1 MRKGRNA
8 RSGQLRRG
16 LGQRVRPRGPLDT
29 SDALQSSDFALT
41 DRGVAQNLEIVSS
54 DAVPIDVTLVV
65 DTSRSVINSLPLFRA
80 EVQAIVGLLQP
91 NEQIR
96 LITFDTEVRQ
106 ILAMQ
111 SPSRAAAGSARF
123 SWARPRRSRTRS
135 CWRWR
140 GRCRPD
146 RRHLVFVFTD
156 GYDTSS
162 MLGYGAL
169 AELASHT
176 ESIVHIA
183 LVKPS
188 GSELPSAGALAALS
202 AAATRTGGSLYEP
215 TQNEGGIVAAFQR
228 AIDDFRH
235 SYVLVLHANGRAR
248 RRLARHVREGAEA
261 RQLHRTREGRVFWG
275 IVADPRSRV
284 GAQERPWPRPTRISG
299 NCDCSSKNF
308 AATCAVSNTC

>member
-1 MRKGRNA
+1 MKRAIVGA
-8 RSGQLRRG
+8 AFALIAATSAL
-16 LGQRVRPRGPLDT
+16 LGSQGAQGAHGPLFRVNSNAVWVNVSVREGRSTVDG
-29 SDALQSSDFALT
+29 LQSSDFALT
-41 DRGVAQNLEIVSS
+41 DRGVAQKAEIVSS
-54 DAVPIDVTLVV
+54 EAVPIDVTLVV
-65 DTSRSVINSLPLFRA
+65 DTSRSVVNSLPLFRA

-91 NEQIR
+91 NEQVR
-96 LITFDTEVRQ
+96 LVTFDTEVRQ

-111 SPSRAAAGSARF
+111 APG
-123 SWARPRRSRTRS
+123 ARPPVHQLQLGESTSLADALVLALARAL
-135 CWRWR
+135 
-140 GRCRPD
+140 RPS

-188 GSELPSAGALAALS
+188 GSEMPSQAALAALG
-202 AAATRTGGSLYEP
+202 AAATRTGGSMYPP

-235 SYVLVLHANGRAR
+235 SYVLFFTPTDVPGGGWHELSVKVLKRGDFDVRAR
-248 RRLARHVREGAEA
+248 AGYF
-261 RQLHRTREGRVFWG
+261 GR
-275 IVADPRSRV
+275 
-284 GAQERPWPRPTRISG
+284 
-299 NCDCSSKNF
+299 
-308 AATCAVSNTC
+308 